1 MTDYATSSSPPID
14 DALAIWQQG
23 VDSVDS
29 EQLVRGALKA
39 DSSSVVIGDQILSL
53 KADSRIIVIGGG
65 KAGAGM
71 ASGIEAVM
79 KNAGLLDRVDGWI
92 NVPEDCVRPLHR
104 LHLHGARP
112 AGVNEPTQ
120 AGVDGTS
127 EILRIIENAR
137 DTDICLCL
145 ISGGG
150 SALLTAPIDGVSL
163 EDKQQITR
171 LLSENGANIEQLNT
185 VRKQLS
191 KVKGGRLRDAC
202 NAGQMATLV
211 ISDVLG
217 DPLDVIAS
225 GPTVENSTRA
235 SDALSILQQ
244 LNLTAITPTSIISAL
259 KQQATEDSQLNT
271 GNTASQVH
279 IIGNIQTAV
288 AAATAKAQSLG
299 YEVKSI
305 ANTSFEGEVN
315 DVAKDHANWIQEN
328 ARSNH
333 KRALITG
340 GEPVV
345 TLSDPNSRGKGGRN
359 QQLVLAAL
367 VEISKHG
374 AWPAKAVLISGGTD
388 GEDGPTD
395 AAGAKLCIEH
405 LQTPISESLEP
416 EPYLRNNDAY
426 HFFEQIDGL
435 IKTGPTHTNVCDIR
449 VALIGE

>member
-1 MTDYATSSSPPID
+1 MTDSVNTPSRPID

-39 DSSSVVIGDQILSL
+39 DSSSIVIGDQILSL
-53 KADSRIIVIGGG
+53 NSDSRIIVIGGG

-79 KNAGLLDRVDGWI
+79 KDAGLLDRVDGWI
-92 NVPEDCVRPLHR
+92 NVPEDCVRPLQR

-120 AGVDGTS
+120 AGVGGTS
-127 EILRIIENAR
+127 EILRLIDKAR
-137 DTDICLCL
+137 DTDVCLCL

-150 SALLTAPIDGVSL
+150 SALLPAPIDGVSL

-171 LLSENGANIEQLNT
+171 LLSENGANIAQLNT

-225 GPTVENSTRA
+225 GPTVENSTTA
-235 SDALSILQQ
+235 SDALLILQQ
-244 LNLTAITPTSIISAL
+244 LNLTTMTPTSIISAL
-259 KQQATEDSQLNT
+259 KQQATEASPLNT

-288 AAATAKAQSLG
+288 AAATAKAKSLG
-299 YEVKSI
+299 YEVESI
-305 ANTSFEGEVN
+305 AHTSFEGEVN
-315 DVAKDHANWIQEN
+315 NVARDHANWIQEHI
-328 ARSNH
+328 SSSH

-345 TLSDPNSRGKGGRN
+345 TLSDANTRGKGGRN

-367 VEISKHG
+367 VEILRDG
-374 AWPAKAVLISGGTD
+374 TWPAKAVLISGGTD

-395 AAGAKLCIEH
+395 AAGAKLCTEQ

>member
-1 MTDYATSSSPPID
+1 MTDSSKLPSRPID
-14 DALAIWQQG
+14 DALAIWQHS

-29 EQLVRGALKA
+29 EQLVKRALKA
-39 DSSSVVIGDQILSL
+39 DKSSITIGNQILSL
-53 KADSRIIVIGGG
+53 SPDSRIIVIGGG

-71 ASGIEAVM
+71 ASGIETSMA
-79 KNAGLLDRVDGWI
+79 NAGLLDRVTGWI
-92 NVPEDCVRPLHR
+92 NVPADCVRPLQR
-104 LHLHGARP
+104 IHLHGARP

-127 EILRIIENAR
+127 EILRLIDSAR
-137 DTDICLCL
+137 ETDVCLCL

-150 SALLTAPIDGVSL
+150 SALLPAPIDGVSL
-163 EDKQQITR
+163 EDKQRVTR

-191 KVKGGRLRDAC
+191 RIKGGRLRDAC
-202 NAGQMATLV
+202 NAGQMSTLV

-225 GPTVENSTRA
+225 GPTVDNSTTA
-235 SDALSILQQ
+235 NDALSILEQ
-244 LNLTAITPTSIISAL
+244 LELTHAIPDSILSAL
-259 KQQATEDSQLNT
+259 KQQATEVEQCSLSKT
-271 GNTASQVH
+271 TSQVH
-279 IIGNIQTAV
+279 IIGNLETAV

-299 YEVKSI
+299 YEVESI
-305 ANTSFEGEVN
+305 AHTSLEGEVN
-315 DVAKDHANWIQEN
+315 DVARDHAEWLQEH
-328 ARSNH
+328 AASNS
-333 KRALITG
+333 KCALITG

-345 TLSDPNSRGKGGRN
+345 TLSDANTRGKGGRN

-367 VEISKHG
+367 VEIQRNG
-374 AWPAKAVLISGGTD
+374 NWPSNAVLISGGTD

-395 AAGAKLCIEH
+395 AAGAKLCIEQL
-405 LQTPISESLEP
+405 LQQNMESIES

-426 HFFEQIDGL
+426 HFFEQIGGL

>member
-1 MTDYATSSSPPID
+1 MTNSINSPSRPID
-14 DALAIWQQG
+14 DALAIWQHG

-39 DSSSVVIGDQILSL
+39 DSSSIVIGDQVLSL
-53 KADSRIIVIGGG
+53 NADSRIIVIGGG

-71 ASGIEAVM
+71 ASGIESVM
-79 KNAGLLDRVDGWI
+79 EDAGLLDRVDGWI
-92 NVPEDCVRPLHR
+92 NVPEDCVRPLKK

-120 AGVDGTS
+120 AGVDGTNQ
-127 EILRIIENAR
+127 ILRLIDNAR
-137 DTDICLCL
+137 ETDICLCL

-150 SALLTAPIDGVSL
+150 SALLPSPIDGVSL

-225 GPTVENSTRA
+225 GPTVENSTTA

-244 LNLTAITPTSIISAL
+244 LNLTTITPASIISSL
-259 KQQATEDSQLNT
+259 KQQATEDRQLHT
-271 GNTASQVH
+271 GNTASQVY
-279 IIGNIQTAV
+279 IIGNIATAV
-288 AAATAKAQSLG
+288 AAAAIRAQSLG
-299 YEVKSI
+299 YEVESI
-305 ANTSFEGEVN
+305 AHTSFEGEVN
-315 DVAKDHANWIQEN
+315 NVARDHAKWIQKH
-328 ARSNH
+328 AGSGH
-333 KRALITG
+333 KLALITG

-345 TLSDPNSRGKGGRN
+345 TLSDIHSRGKGGRN

-367 VEISKHG
+367 VEILRHG